1 MAASTNITP
10 LSGEIMSDAG
20 RPAGAS
26 PHGMDI
32 VDAEFETVARPTRP
46 NAARTDETQPTGLDI
61 LGRSKIIAT
70 SRRAGAGFWAGGSAL
85 AAAAFWMA
93 GGYALVDH
101 FPVVAEQDT
110 VRVASLTTRITRTAS
125 GDHLVIDGE
134 LENSAAGMAPAP
146 DLQIEVMA
154 LGGGITRYRLGNGR
168 QPIEAGA
175 ALRFSSRLAAPAA
188 GIKSVAVTVA
198 AKEEN

>member
-20 RPAGAS
+20 RLAGAS
-26 PHGMDI
+26 PHAIDI
-32 VDAEFETVARPTRP
+32 VDAEFETIARPAKAK
-46 NAARTDETQPTGLDI
+46 AARIEAPPAGLDI
-61 LGRSKIIAT
+61 LGQTKIAAT

-101 FPVVAEQDT
+101 FPVDAAPET
-110 VRVASLTTRITRTAS
+110 VRVAALTTHIARTAS
-125 GDHLVIDGE
+125 GEHLVIDGE
-134 LENSAAGMAPAP
+134 LENSDTRMTPAP

-154 LGGGITRYRLGNGR
+154 LGGGVTRYRLGNGR

-175 ALRFSSRLAAPAA
+175 ALRFSSRLAAPPA
-188 GIKSVAVTVA
+188 GIKSVAVTIA